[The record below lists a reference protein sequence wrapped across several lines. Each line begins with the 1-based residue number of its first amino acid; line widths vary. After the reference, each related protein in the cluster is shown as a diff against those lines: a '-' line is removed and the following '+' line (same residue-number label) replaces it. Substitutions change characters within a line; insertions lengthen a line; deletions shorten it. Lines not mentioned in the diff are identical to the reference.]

1 MGCHEHFARSQA
13 WTDIPLIDFAVML
26 VGNQDHD
33 DISLLSRGSCR
44 HDLKAVSL
52 CFCAALAIRGETYDY
67 IAAVIVHVEGMGMT
81 LAAVADDGNTFR
93 LHQFE
98 VGV

>member
-1 MGCHEHFARSQA
+1 MGRHEHFARSEA
-13 WTDIPLIDFAVML
+13 GADISLIDFAVIL
-26 VGNQDHD
+26 VGDQDHD
-33 DISLLSRGSCR
+33 DISLLSCGSWR

-67 IAAVIVHVEGMGMT
+67 IAAIIVHVEGMGMT
-81 LAAVADDGNTFR
+81 LAAVADDGNVFL
-93 LHQFE
+93 LHQFQ